1 LKLCRAHLIYLT
13 GWFAFTASLLFAQEK
28 SARGGASAVTNLPE
42 FEVASVR
49 AHPSGYWPTSSSFIF
64 TADGFHAKNVQ
75 AQYLI
80 IYAFDLRDPGLR
92 FKGNLL
98 NGAPSWVQSDWYDIE
113 AKMSEPDAAKLSL
126 LDSKQRDARERLML
140 QALLV
145 DRFKLK
151 VSHISQDAP
160 AYQLQVAKNGPKHMK
175 LSAAAEPSV
184 STTDL
189 ENGERRTQYV
199 AQPIDSVLFRLRG
212 ELKCPVED
220 KTGLNGKYDFSLD
233 WWLDPATMPLREPGD
248 PPPPPD
254 PSGPIFITAVQEQ
267 LGLKLVRI
275 IAPLESIVVDHIE
288 RASQNQP
295 LDD

>member
-1 LKLCRAHLIYLT
+1 
-13 GWFAFTASLLFAQEK
+13 
-28 SARGGASAVTNLPE
+28 
-42 FEVASVR
+42 
-49 AHPSGYWPTSSSFIF
+49 
-64 TADGFHAKNVQ
+64 
-75 AQYLI
+75 
-80 IYAFDLRDPGLR
+80 
-92 FKGNLL
+92 
-98 NGAPSWVQSDWYDIE
+98 
-113 AKMSEPDAAKLSL
+113 
-126 LDSKQRDARERLML
+126 ML

-151 VSHISQDAP
+151 VSHITQETP
-160 AYQLQVAKNGPKHMK
+160 AYQLQVAKNRPKNMK

-184 STTDL
+184 STTNL

-233 WWLDPATMPLREPGD
+233 WWLDPATMPPREPGD

-254 PSGPIFITAVQEQ
+254 PRGPIFITAVQEQ

-288 RASQNQP
+288 RASQN
-295 LDD
+295 